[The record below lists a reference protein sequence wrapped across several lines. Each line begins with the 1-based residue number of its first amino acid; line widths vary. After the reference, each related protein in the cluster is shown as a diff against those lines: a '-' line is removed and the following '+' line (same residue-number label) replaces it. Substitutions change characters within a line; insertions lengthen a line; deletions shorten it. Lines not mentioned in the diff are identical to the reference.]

1 MRSEKQILMGQLIIP
16 NEVFFSHIMEEINA
30 GNRVKIPSKGTSM
43 LPFIRPEED
52 IIELSPVNENSI
64 RKGNIVL
71 AKTKENGY
79 VIHRIEK
86 VKPGNI
92 TLRGDGNLRARETC
106 KINSIFAEVTG
117 ICRNG
122 KTVTKKSFL
131 WKFAKTFWFSSPLL
145 RRIYL
150 GLNRRVKRLEKY
162 IYE

>member
-1 MRSEKQILMGQLIIP
+1 MGQLIIP

-30 GNRVKIPSKGTSM
+30 GNSVRIPSKGNSM
-43 LPFIRPEED
+43 LPFIRPEKD

-86 VKPGNI
+86 VEPGNI
-92 TLRGDGNLRARETC
+92 TLRGDGNLTARETC
-106 KINSIFAEVTG
+106 NINSIFAEVTG
-117 ICRNG
+117 IYRNG
-122 KTVTKKSFL
+122 KTVTNRNLL
-131 WKFAKTFWFSSPLL
+131 WKFVKTFWFSSPLL

-150 GLNRRVKRLEKY
+150 GLNRRIKRPEKTL
-162 IYE
+162 YE